1 MLGPMKKLLKVLAFL
16 AGTAV
21 FLLAAAHFTLRYKLN
36 TPKFKAALT
45 GFIERGTGRAA
56 DYERVDYSLFPFS
69 LVVRNAVIR
78 EKGGAQ
84 EFASIREFSAALD
97 FRAREITSLRLDRP
111 ALRIVQRADGTFNF
125 SDLISKPSGNEPAP
139 GPAPKKPSGQGRPA
153 PKGEEPAAA
162 PPFTI
167 RQVRIEDARFE
178 FVRQRT
184 DQTEESFTLSD
195 LDFHLQD
202 FAPDRPV
209 QVNGQVAIG
218 GKSSFRFDLSGP
230 PPAEYAGNPGAW
242 PVAFTARLDLA
253 DFADVKAFLPEGT
266 LPFQSLDA
274 TVETQGALTDRLSVQ
289 MKFQTPA
296 ESTEDFPVALDAGL
310 QATLSLP
317 APVADHLLNGSPLP
331 ESMRVPAPPCQP
343 PPGAV
348 ALTDHPELALLLRHL
363 QATAELTFPKIA
375 YGRNV
380 FTQGLATAYLRGGVL
395 TVPLV
400 KVSAYGGTLEARGNA
415 QLLACPLSYRLD
427 RLVAKDLAIEQAL
440 AANGLGDFAD
450 LSGRIQLE
458 GSAAGQAVA
467 APGLR
472 SLEADVRA
480 RIDGLQSIGPG
491 GSLMDQVWVQLDNP
505 LLLQLV
511 PRLESKVEQ
520 AKHNAENVTTS
531 HYDEA
536 TATLSLR
543 EGRAALSDAR
553 LSMPGYRLL
562 AAGDLFP
569 FDDRLDLSARLL
581 ASPAETAQLTGGKDC
596 SAYLPY
602 EDGGLMVP
610 LTLRD
615 SLRKPDV
622 RPDLDRL
629 LQNALAGGAGGKPG
643 NPLEHLSD
651 SDRKHV
657 EKGLEILGGLLQP

>member
-1 MLGPMKKLLKVLAFL
+1 MLGPMKKLLNVLAFL

-21 FLLAAAHFTLRYKLN
+21 FLLVAAHFTLRYKLN
-36 TPKFKAALT
+36 TPKFKEALT

-78 EKGGAQ
+78 EKGDAQ
-84 EFASIREFSAALD
+84 EFASIREFSAAID
-97 FRAREITSLRLDRP
+97 FRAKEITSLRLDRP

-125 SDLISKPSGNEPAP
+125 SDLISEPSEEKPAP
-139 GPAPKKPSGQGRPA
+139 GPSPGKPSGPDTPA
-153 PKGEEPAAA
+153 PKGKEPPAA

-167 RQVRIEDARFE
+167 RQVRIENARFE

-184 DQTEESFTLSD
+184 DQAEESFILSD
-195 LDFHLQD
+195 LNFDLLD
-202 FAPDRPV
+202 FATDKPV
-209 QVNGQVAIG
+209 QVNGNVIIG
-218 GKSSFRFDLSGP
+218 GKSSFQFDLSGP
-230 PPAEYAGNPGAW
+230 PPAEYAGNPGSW
-242 PVAFTARLDLA
+242 PIAFTARLDLP

-266 LPFQSLDA
+266 LPFQSLGA
-274 TVETQGALTDRLSVQ
+274 TLEIQGAITDQLSVY
-289 MKFQTPA
+289 MKVQTPEA
-296 ESTEDFPVALDAGL
+296 TGTHPVSLDASL

-317 APVADHLLNGSPLP
+317 APVAAHLLDGSPLP
-331 ESMRVPAPPCQP
+331 EPMREQPSPCQP
-343 PPGAV
+343 PPGAM
-348 ALTDHPELALLLRHL
+348 ALTDNPELALWLRHL
-363 QATAELTFPKIA
+363 QATADLTFPKIA

-380 FTQGLATAYLRGGVL
+380 FEQGSATAHLRGGVL
-395 TVPLV
+395 TVPSV
-400 KVSAYGGTLEARGNA
+400 KLSAYGGTLEARGNA

-427 RLVAKDLAIEQAL
+427 RLVANGLAIEQAL

-450 LSGRIQLE
+450 LSGRIQLD
-458 GSAAGQAVA
+458 GSAAGHAVA
-467 APGLR
+467 EPGLR
-472 SLEADVRA
+472 SLEADVHV
-480 RIDGLQSIGPG
+480 RIDDLQSVGPG
-491 GSLMDQVWVQLDNP
+491 GSLMDQVWIQLDHP

-511 PRLESKVEQ
+511 PHLKTKVEQ
-520 AKHNAENVTTS
+520 AKLNTGNVTTS

-553 LSMPGYRLL
+553 LAMPGYRLL

-581 ASPAETAQLTGGKDC
+581 ASPEETAQLTGGKDL

-602 EDGGLMVP
+602 EGGGLMVP
-610 LTLRD
+610 MTLRGA
-615 SLRKPDV
+615 LRKPDV

-629 LQNALAGGAGGKPG
+629 LQNALAGTAGGDPD
-643 NPLEHLSD
+643 NPLDHLSD